1 VERNNNILEE
11 DDVLLAQ
18 GHRETRDD
26 TCLDVEQ
33 LGSSV
38 EFVCLV
44 DQEVEALID
53 CLTDHLASWHQL
65 SIQLV
70 QNILEIVAFD
80 RLFRVEQI

>member
-1 VERNNNILEE
+1 MERNNNILEE

-65 SIQLV
+65 SYRKVSGCLHV
-70 QNILEIVAFD
+70 KDARGGPESHLP
-80 RLFRVEQI
+80 